1 MRYLGAYRPRQTAET
16 FLIKTNK
23 RRLPANAKQLHCSS
37 SRPRKES
44 KQSQASNFFM
54 YTIKSNHTT
63 FLVQFGIYLHSCV
76 FQKAQILIVFEKHTR
91 AIYKLVQINF
101 KLNEKSRMVAC
112 ANTREILQFCGPCRR
127 APCVQMKSND
137 MNETSEFKRSTIEI
151 ISFNVF

>member
-1 MRYLGAYRPRQTAET
+1 MPNNYTVRLAGRGKSP
-16 FLIKTNK
+16 NK
-23 RRLPANAKQLHCSS
+23 A
-37 SRPRKES
+37 RKVIFS
-44 KQSQASNFFM
+44 C
-54 YTIKSNHTT
+54 ILLKSNHTT

-151 ISFNVF
+151 TSFNVF